1 VDFIKMIRK
10 YNRLVP
16 LERKRIGAAMFDIP
30 DEHEA
35 PALIK
40 AAGESTCS
48 QQEDDAPIDPY
59 LGLFVCIVF
68 GIGALVGYGF
78 LFFGGI

>member
-1 VDFIKMIRK
+1 MTFEII
-10 YNRLVP
+10 
-16 LERKRIGAAMFDIP
+16 

-35 PALIK
+35 PSLIK
-40 AAGESTCS
+40 AAGEVTCS
-48 QQEDDAPIDPY
+48 QQESYENPIDPF

-78 LFFGGI
+78 LFFGGV